1 MKTENLTG
9 DFERWQEQTRWERR
23 MRHLNFFVKIMAVA
37 FALSYVAIIVEI
49 F

>member
-1 MKTENLTG
+1 MKTENLPG
-9 DFERWQEQTRWERR
+9 DFERWQEETRWERR
-23 MRHLNFFVKIMAVA
+23 MRHLNCFGKMMAVA